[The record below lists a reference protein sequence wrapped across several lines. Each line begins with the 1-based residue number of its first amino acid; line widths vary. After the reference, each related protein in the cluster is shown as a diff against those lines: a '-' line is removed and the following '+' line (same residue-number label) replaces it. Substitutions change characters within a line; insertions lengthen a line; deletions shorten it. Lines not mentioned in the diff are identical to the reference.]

1 MGEANVQLDSTIASL
16 VPSQWED
23 IRGKLESMQTD
34 QEKQFRNDV
43 DRGIGKAS
51 PLNKIRLF
59 DESNTENDVRVV
71 FYRDHA
77 SWCPCEFL
85 VCYTFLSGFVYP
97 CIPTNILVSYIV
109 CRLSQGVDVSRGEAH
124 TLPRGEDQ
132 HAMLR

>member
-1 MGEANVQLDSTIASL
+1 MMGEANVQLDSTIASL

-43 DRGIGKAS
+43 ERGIGKAS

-85 VCYTFLSGFVYP
+85 VCYTF
-97 CIPTNILVSYIV
+97 
-109 CRLSQGVDVSRGEAH
+109 
-124 TLPRGEDQ
+124 
-132 HAMLR
+132 

>member
-1 MGEANVQLDSTIASL
+1 MFGDLAASFIPGGGGGKTMGEANAQLDSTIASL

-23 IRGKLESMQTD
+23 IRSKLESMQTD
-34 QEKQFRNDV
+34 QEKQFRNNV
-43 DRGIGKAS
+43 ERGIGKAS

-85 VCYTFLSGFVYP
+85 VY
-97 CIPTNILVSYIV
+97 YIY
-109 CRLSQGVDVSRGEAH
+109 
-124 TLPRGEDQ
+124 
-132 HAMLR
+132 